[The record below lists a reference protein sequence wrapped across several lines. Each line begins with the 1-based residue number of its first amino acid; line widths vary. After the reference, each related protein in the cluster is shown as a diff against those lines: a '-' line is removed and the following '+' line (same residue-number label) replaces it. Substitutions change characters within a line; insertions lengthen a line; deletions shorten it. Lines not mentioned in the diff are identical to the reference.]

1 MLLNLAADKPFVFN
15 ERDFVFFDRKS
26 LEKQLPS
33 FFSNRVVSDIY
44 VVNWPGYFSSTR
56 IWVEV
61 VNILK
66 FLRYFKQIFF
76 LSKLDLFRQY
86 MKQSNINEVYLFSG
100 NKNKFILLKENS
112 YREIFKKDLQSDI
125 VVEELFE
132 LELSN
137 KKILYSELLKD
148 YKNYKWNYL
157 VDKSYLYPFY
167 IFAPIV
173 DTKKAC

>member
-1 MLLNLAADKPFVFN
+1 MLLNLAADKPFIFN
-15 ERDFVFFDRKS
+15 KWDFVFFDRKT

-33 FFSNRVVSDIY
+33 FFSDRVVSDIY

-66 FLRYFKQIFF
+66 FLGYFKQIFF
-76 LSKLDLFRQY
+76 LSKLDLFKQY
-86 MKQSNINEVYLFSG
+86 MKQSNIEEVYLFSG
-100 NKNKFILLKENS
+100 NKNKFILLKEDS
-112 YREIFKKDLQSDI
+112 YVEVFKKELKSDI

-132 LELSN
+132 LDIPN
-137 KKILYSELLKD
+137 RGILYSELLKD
-148 YKNYKWNYL
+148 YKRYKWNL
-157 VDKSYLYPFY
+157 VNDGYLYPFY

-173 DTKKAC
+173 DIKKAC